1 MSIISIKITTSLSLK
16 KLFRSPLLPVFSF
29 LTSFLALS
37 LSAIY
42 LSHQSPAFATPPPPP
57 TPITLSASISHPVVT
72 LNFKAGDL
80 ATSAFKQFR
89 TTYDQTTNNPT
100 GATSYISSIDEETSL
115 THNLTTIP
123 QKIETISSELSETNF
138 TLNHWGYRSNQVP
151 GGTNVNFKP
160 IPKASSPDPIISTQ
174 DTSNARAHIDFGAR
188 LNLSLPAGTY
198 SKNILLTAIT
208 NHVPKTATFISGPDF
223 ATQARTITNAS
234 ISAFKKSSTAPAPS
248 ANPLTVSTPDSEV
261 PIYLWMDGTNLYWW
275 SEADTVYTH
284 EDCSAM
290 FAIVPG
296 STYSGIA
303 VDMRGINTSR
313 TKNMQE
319 MFAYVKPYSDIS
331 SVDLSEFT
339 TNSAENMFRM
349 FYGSKYTSDLDL
361 SGFSVNNVTNMSE
374 MFRDSSFQNL
384 NLSSLNTS
392 HVTNMYRMF
401 QGTRARSINL
411 SGFNTSHVTDMQGM
425 FNGFSHDYSGTTPI
439 SPIPLNLS
447 SFDTSQVVN
456 MELMFSAANLD
467 HLDLSTFNTAN
478 VANMRSM
485 FAFTTANSINVSG
498 FNTSNVTDMSWM
510 FQGAKNLTSLD
521 LSNFSNQKVTDMN
534 YMFAN
539 TTNLRNLNLTNFR
552 TGSVVNMAYMFS
564 EAVNLPTLDLSSF
577 DTRNVENMGLMF
589 FGSVKLNNLNLSN
602 FNTSKVKTMNGMF
615 KHCEGLTNLNLSS
628 FDTRNVTD
636 MKDMFYATFMTPE
649 NGVLDISSFDT
660 SRLGTV
666 VGMFFYS
673 KMRTIYVSNRFVT
686 TAVSTPQDPF
696 LTNTN
701 LVGGNGTAYVYPNN
715 GHTYMRIDAPGQPGY
730 FTLKP

>member
-1 MSIISIKITTSLSLK
+1 MIKIKNGHLAKPLLSLK
-16 KLFRSPLLPVFSF
+16 KLFRSPLLPVFFF
-29 LTSFLALS
+29 LISLLALS
-37 LSAIY
+37 LSALY

-115 THNLTTIP
+115 APNLTTVP

-160 IPKASSPDPIISTQ
+160 IPKASSPDLVISTQ

-208 NHVPKTATFISGPDF
+208 NHVPKTATFIPGPDF

-248 ANPLTVSTPDSEV
+248 ANALTVSTPDSEV

-284 EDCSAM
+284 EDCFTMFTIVQGGTNSA
-290 FAIVPG
+290 
-296 STYSGIA
+296 IA

-319 MFAYVKPYSDIS
+319 MFAYIKPYSHIS

-339 TNSAENMFRM
+339 TNSAENMSRM
-349 FYGSKYTSDLDL
+349 FSGNNYTSDLDF
-361 SGFSVNNVTNMSE
+361 SGFSVNNVTDMSQ
-374 MFRDSSFQNL
+374 MFENSSFQNL
-384 NLSSLNTS
+384 NLSGLNAS
-392 HVTNMYRMF
+392 HVTNMHGMF
-401 QGTRARSINL
+401 AYIRTRNINF
-411 SGFNTSHVTDMQGM
+411 SGFNTSHVTDMSGM
-425 FNGFSHDYSGTTPI
+425 FVGFNRSQETPI

-447 SFDTSQVVN
+447 SFDTSRVVN

-478 VANMRSM
+478 VTSMRCM
-485 FAFTTANSINVSG
+485 FSSTTANSINVSG
-498 FNTSNVTDMSWM
+498 FNTSNVTDMSCM

-521 LSNFSNQKVTDMN
+521 LSNFSNQKVTDMYN
-534 YMFAN
+534 MFAN

-552 TGSVVNMAYMFS
+552 TGSVVNMAHMFA

-577 DTRNVENMGLMF
+577 DTRNVEGMNYMF

-602 FNTSKVKTMNGMF
+602 FNTGKVKNMEAMF
-615 KHCEGLTNLNLSS
+615 RHCEGLTNLNLSS
-628 FDTRNVTD
+628 FDTRNVTN

-686 TAVSTPQDPF
+686 TAISTPQDPF

-701 LVGGNGTAYVYPNN
+701 LVGGNGTTYVYPNN